1 VAAHFATKRPVLG
14 ICLKRYNVSPQ
25 GAARRVNTYI
35 DIPLEIRLPHFIS
48 DGSEDDGFGSSFSK
62 FQLSLK
68 SIICHRGVS
77 LDTGHYV
84 SIVRPTNEEISKFP
98 DGEGEIEPKYKWL
111 LFDDLSK
118 ERVNYVD
125 VRKALKD
132 ECPYLVFYQVQLID
146 EYAEFEDGLPPSYAE
161 ATNGPPSPN
170 SKFAHSEPTIGL
182 PSTTSTSTI
191 IGTSAFSTP
200 ALLSHAISAP
210 DKPVSIA
217 EASRADLNDDQS
229 SLSQPL
235 HSILAIPSPNPNS
248 TRHNHATTAP
258 VSAQSSPVAHP
269 ELSPPRPH
277 SLDLSPLAVA
287 VMPSLSG
294 GPAGVR
300 GRSPSGRASQESASV
315 TDRAGGGPKGSL
327 RGSVVFSDGSSLGT
341 GPSAPVTPFDDAL
354 GISTGGGRPVA
365 PEGYLSAK
373 DASTGAQPPAAS
385 AAGQKTTPA
394 KREGR
399 RGRRRGRSKDQ
410 DGGGSKEGKEKETRS
425 SRYASSARSWLPSR
439 SSPRP
444 RSQPPPAA
452 AAAAAGATEANR
464 LSVAGMSGLVFK
476 GLREAMSRESKGATS
491 SVTVVAVD
499 GEKAS
504 AEGEGAA
511 TGDAA
516 AEEAPAGAAAAVAV
530 AEGAAAAVTVT
541 DGADGGSGAVR
552 SKRSMGLGRRK
563 SAKKGKAKKE
573 TSPGRVE
580 LEGPDRQCVA
590 M

>member
-1 VAAHFATKRPVLG
+1 M
-14 ICLKRYNVSPQ
+14 
-25 GAARRVNTYI
+25 
-35 DIPLEIRLPHFIS
+35 
-48 DGSEDDGFGSSFSK
+48 
-62 FQLSLK
+62 
-68 SIICHRGVS
+68 S

-84 SIVRPTNEEISKFP
+84 SIVRPNNEEFSKFP
-98 DGEGEIEPKYKWL
+98 EGEGEFEPKYRWL

-170 SKFAHSEPTIGL
+170 SKFAHGETTIGL

-191 IGTSAFSTP
+191 VGTSAFSTP
-200 ALLSHAISAP
+200 ALLSHATSAA
-210 DKPVSIA
+210 DKPSSIA
-217 EASRADLNDDQS
+217 EASRADLNDDQGS
-229 SLSQPL
+229 SSQPL
-235 HSILAIPSPNPNS
+235 HSILVIPSPNPNS
-248 TRHNHATTAP
+248 TRRNHATTAP

-269 ELSPPRPH
+269 ELNPPRPH

-287 VMPSLSG
+287 VMPSSSG
-294 GPAGVR
+294 GPSGAR

-315 TDRAGGGPKGSL
+315 TDRAAGGPKGSL

-341 GPSAPVTPFDDAL
+341 APSAPVTPFDDAL
-354 GISTGGGRPVA
+354 GISTGGVLAAA

-373 DASTGAQPPAAS
+373 DASAA
-385 AAGQKTTPA
+385 AQKTSPA

-399 RGRRRGRSKDQ
+399 RGRRRGRSTDP
-410 DGGGSKEGKEKETRS
+410 DGGGQEAKDKETRS

-452 AAAAAGATEANR
+452 AAAAAGASEANR
-464 LSVAGMSGLVFK
+464 LSVAGMGGFVFK
-476 GLREAMSRESKGATS
+476 GLREAMSRESKGASS

-499 GEKAS
+499 GEKGA
-504 AEGEGAA
+504 AADGEGAA
-511 TGDAA
+511 TGDGAA
-516 AEEAPAGAAAAVAV
+516 AEEVPAGAAAAVVV
-530 AEGAAAAVTVT
+530 AEGAAAAVVVG
-541 DGADGGSGAVR
+541 DGGDGGSGTVR